1 MVFYRIVIQ
10 STVSVSS
17 LKIFVLIVH
26 MYNFS
31 TFFFYPAEH
40 TRIHLI
46 PVTFRVIVIS
56 DGKGTPDIV
65 SSGEDDF
72 PVNLETTVMVK

>member
-1 MVFYRIVIQ
+1 
-10 STVSVSS
+10 
-17 LKIFVLIVH
+17 
-26 MYNFS
+26 MYNFG
-31 TFFFYPAEH
+31 TVLFYPAEH
-40 TRIHLI
+40 TRMHMI
-46 PVTFRVIVIS
+46 PVPFRVILIS